1 VLELQAKGIEESD
14 VQYFLYRDYGL
25 DIYGNGIAAARS
37 FLKSNPAA
45 VKGFIRAT
53 IKGVRDMVM
62 DTEQAVQM
70 TLQFEPLL
78 NADIE
83 SDRLKLAM
91 SCCIVTP
98 NVLKAGFGAVD
109 EERLKHSI
117 SLITQG

>member
-1 VLELQAKGIEESD
+1 
-14 VQYFLYRDYGL
+14 
-25 DIYGNGIAAARS
+25 
-37 FLKSNPAA
+37 
-45 VKGFIRAT
+45 VKGFIRST

-62 DTEQAVQM
+62 DTEQAFQM
-70 TLQFEPLL
+70 TLQFEPLF

-83 SDRLKLAM
+83 RDRLKLAM

-117 SLITQG
+117 SLITQGYQLPREPGLDETFNAAYLPPQEERTVK